1 MECSKRA
8 TCSNIFVHNMRHCAS
23 KRMPME
29 HKEQGKNV
37 QRMQSMSG
45 GMSMEHEEQKINVN
59 SHFVE
64 FLARQPGNVA

>member
-1 MECSKRA
+1 
-8 TCSNIFVHNMRHCAS
+8 
-23 KRMPME
+23 MPTE

-37 QRMQSMSG
+37 KRTQSMSG
-45 GMSMEHEEQKINVN
+45 GMSVEHEEQKINVN

>member
-1 MECSKRA
+1 MEHSKRA

-23 KRMPME
+23 KRMSTE

-45 GMSMEHEEQKINVN
+45 GVSEEHEEQEINVN

>member
-1 MECSKRA
+1 MS
-8 TCSNIFVHNMRHCAS
+8 T
-23 KRMPME
+23 E

-45 GMSMEHEEQKINVN
+45 GVSVEHEEQEVNVN
-59 SHFVE
+59 SQFVE

>member
-1 MECSKRA
+1 
-8 TCSNIFVHNMRHCAS
+8 
-23 KRMPME
+23 MPTE

-37 QRMQSMSG
+37 QRTQSMSG
-45 GMSMEHEEQKINVN
+45 GVSVEHEEQKINVN